1 MPVGKS
7 LRPTDHALTCAA
19 PSRYRL
25 WPPPAVSPA
34 AIGAQASPAQIQTA
48 TSQLEKVGE
57 GRRSIAVGKPVLRN
71 GQTKACLVR
80 HIRSDPYQ
88 ICQLNDNPKSV
99 QSGSVPDQ
107 HRWWTPAS
115 PMLAA
120 GWDTPPQTNDYDRSF
135 PEQRAGR
142 GGLGKWAFK
151 PIGVGLLTVCY
162 QTPVTTFFR
171 PPAYFDSSPHFPLE
185 RLSGEHEISFS
196 CSTRRACEILQR
208 RDRALVG
215 L

>member
-1 MPVGKS
+1 MLSLARLLAATVFGHYRRCRRLRSVHRQAPRKS
-7 LRPTDHALTCAA
+7 ISRP
-19 PSRYRL
+19 
-25 WPPPAVSPA
+25 
-34 AIGAQASPAQIQTA
+34 ASSKKLAKA
-48 TSQLEKVGE
+48 GDQLL
-57 GRRSIAVGKPVLRN
+57 SGKPVLRN

-99 QSGSVPDQ
+99 QSSSAPDQ

-142 GGLGKWAFK
+142 GGLGKWAIK